1 MSEISTPCV
10 KLCIIDP
17 PSGLCQGCGRT
28 VTEIQQWPVIGE
40 AARLAV
46 MATLPQRLRQSR
58 IDRLAAAGRGDNRR
72 RRAATM
78 TDGAR

>member
-1 MSEISTPCV
+1 MSEISTPCI

-28 VTEIQQWPVIGE
+28 VTEIQQWSVITE
-40 AARLAV
+40 ASRLAV
-46 MATLPQRLRQSR
+46 MATLPQRLKQSR

-72 RRAATM
+72 RRPAAIV
-78 TDGAR
+78 DGAC